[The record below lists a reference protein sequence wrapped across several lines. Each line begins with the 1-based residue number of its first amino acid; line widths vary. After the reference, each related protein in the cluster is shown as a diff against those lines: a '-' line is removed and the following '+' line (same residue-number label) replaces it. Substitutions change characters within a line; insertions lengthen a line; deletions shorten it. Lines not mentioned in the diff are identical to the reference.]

1 VLASRF
7 SGSPRRSARVSQ
19 ARASQH
25 RLCGAFIGP
34 ELESAPLRGR
44 REKGAPRARRR
55 VRKRRLAALACV
67 LLVLA
72 SLSFTFGLVRAVA
85 SEIPSLDPAAQ
96 HADVDTVVYAS
107 NGRSVLAVLR
117 GAESRVLVDTE
128 DIAPIM
134 RQAIVS
140 VEDQRF
146 FEHNGIDLKG
156 VARAL
161 WQDVRQQGIVEGGST
176 ITQQFVKNAY
186 IRNEQTLAR
195 KVREAALAWQLEQ
208 RWSKDRILTAYLNTI
223 YFGNGAYGIQQAAR
237 AYFKKSAKELDLA
250 EAALLAGIPADPS
263 QYDPATNPR
272 GAELRRKHVLAM
284 MHEQGK
290 ITRGELVR
298 ANAAPL
304 PPADDIRLP
313 GTQGPAPY
321 FLNFVKDELV
331 AKYGAGRVFGGG
343 LKVRT
348 TIDLDLQLQARAAIE
363 KVLRDPDGPAAALVA
378 IDPRTGAVKAMFGG
392 RNFRESQFN
401 LAAQAERQPGSAF
414 KPIVLATAMREGI
427 SPATEL
433 ESKKVSI
440 DAGDRIW
447 TVTNYDHT
455 YLGRVDLARALV
467 SSDNSVYAQLT
478 DVVGPKAIVRTAH
491 ELGIRSP
498 LDPYFSIGLGS
509 EAVNPL
515 EMARAYA
522 TLANEGRRVD
532 GTLFGDRPRVVEEV
546 ERIRTGRTEANT
558 PTSTQVLEE
567 GEAELLTTILED
579 VVQSGTGTRAA
590 IPGRTVAG
598 KTGTTDN
605 YGDAWF
611 VGYTPQLAVA
621 VWVGYPDRLRPMT
634 TEFGGEPVTGGTLPA
649 EIWKNFVEK
658 VEPGEDLGFDSPPY
672 LGGSSTWVVKR
683 GGVWQLDNGYC
694 RGSRL
699 LVYFSD
705 RGPEKE
711 ADCKPNEVAVPL
723 VVGLTAEGAAARLAD
738 QPLEAEIVYKPAK
751 PGRRPG
757 LVVDQDPR
765 SGGLS
770 AHDAVRIVV
779 SKARFGLLPNFIG
792 SGLADVQEEVKR
804 LKLRARVATG
814 PGRLGTVVRQTPKP
828 GVAAGPGLRVR
839 LVVGDG
845 SRTTTR

>member
-1 VLASRF
+1 MAVL
-7 SGSPRRSARVSQ
+7 RV
-19 ARASQH
+19 
-25 RLCGAFIGP
+25 
-34 ELESAPLRGR
+34 R
-44 REKGAPRARRR
+44 REKGTPRPRRR
-55 VRKRRLAALACV
+55 VRKRRLAALLCV

-72 SLSFTFGLVRAVA
+72 TLAFTFGLVRAVA

-96 HADVDTVVYAS
+96 RADVDTVVYSS

-117 GAESRVLVDTE
+117 GDESRVLAGTD

-161 WQDVRQQGIVEGGST
+161 WQDVQQQGIVEGGST

-186 IRNEQTLAR
+186 IRNERTLAR

-208 RWSKDRILTAYLNTI
+208 EWTKDRILTAYLNTI

-237 AYFKKSAKELDLA
+237 AYFKKSAKELELH

-263 QYDPATNPR
+263 LYDPTTNPHN
-272 GAELRRKHVLAM
+272 AKARRQLVLKM
-284 MHEQGK
+284 MLAQGK
-290 ITRGELVR
+290 ITRADLVR

-304 PPADDIRLP
+304 PKPDDVRLP
-313 GTQGPAPY
+313 GTGGKAQY
-321 FLNFVKDELV
+321 FVNYVKDQLV
-331 AKYGAGRVFGGG
+331 EQYGAGRVFGGG
-343 LKVRT
+343 LHVTT
-348 TIDLDLQLQARAAIE
+348 TIDLKLQYKARSAIE
-363 KVLRDPDGPAAALVA
+363 KVLRNPDGPAAALVA
-378 IDPRTGAVKAMFGG
+378 IEPSTGAVKAMFGG

-427 SPATEL
+427 SPLTEI

-455 YLGRVDLARALV
+455 YLGRVSLSRALV

-478 DVVGPKAIVRTAH
+478 DLVGPKAIVETAH
-491 ELGIRSP
+491 ALGIRSP

-509 EAVNPL
+509 VAVNPL

-522 TLANEGRRVD
+522 TVANGGRRVD
-532 GTLFGDRPRVVEEV
+532 GSLLGDRPRVVTRV
-546 ERIRTGRTEANT
+546 ERRRAGRVEENA
-558 PTSTQVLEE
+558 PIPTQVLDEA
-567 GEAELLTTILED
+567 EAELLTGILED
-579 VVQSGTGTRAA
+579 VVRAGTGRRAA

-611 VGYTPQLAVA
+611 VVYTPELAVA

-649 EIWKNFVEK
+649 QIWKEFVET
-658 VEPGEDLGFDSPPY
+658 VEEDEDVTFDAPPY
-672 LGGSSTWVVKR
+672 LGGVSTWVVKR
-683 GGVWQLDNGYC
+683 GGEWQLDNGYC

-699 LVYFSD
+699 LVYFSG
-705 RGPEKE
+705 RGPDEQ
-711 ADCKPNEVAVPL
+711 ADCKPNEVSVPL
-723 VVGLTAEGAAARLAD
+723 VVGMTAEGARARLAE

-751 PGRRPG
+751 PGKLPG
-757 LVVDQDPR
+757 IVVDQDPR
-765 SGGLS
+765 EGGLS
-770 AHDAVRIVV
+770 AHDSVLVVV
-779 SKARFGLLPNFIG
+779 SKARHGLLPNFVG
-792 SGLADVQEEVKR
+792 SSLEDAQRESAR
-804 LKLRARVATG
+804 LKLRTRIATA
-814 PGRLGTVVRQTPKP
+814 PGHAGAVLRQSPRP
-828 GVAAGPGLRVR
+828 GVAFAPGLRVR

-845 SRTTTR
+845 SRTQTP